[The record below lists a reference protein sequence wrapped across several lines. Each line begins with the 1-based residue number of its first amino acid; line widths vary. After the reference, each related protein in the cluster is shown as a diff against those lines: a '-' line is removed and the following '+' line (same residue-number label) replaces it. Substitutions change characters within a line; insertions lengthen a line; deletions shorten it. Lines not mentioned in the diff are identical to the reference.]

1 MISLSAVTAVFS
13 AAILVTTLV
22 LVSRMRLPSL
32 VALFRTQSFFL
43 ALFALAIGYLEKEP
57 HLILIGALI
66 LMVKVLLIPEF
77 LLYIARQGNIS
88 QRLTAYARPTLMTFC
103 ALVMAGLAFIAAGR
117 YFPGGD
123 QVALGTSFSL
133 LLCGVLLLV
142 SRADMFGQAIGFL
155 VMESGIFILGFAM
168 TGGMPLLVEIGI
180 LLDLMV
186 FFVLVL
192 LLTRRAQ
199 AEHASLLTEHLRE
212 LID

>member
-1 MISLSAVTAVFS
+1 MISIPAVTAVFC

-32 VALFRTQSFFL
+32 VALFRTQSLFL
-43 ALFALAIGYLEKEP
+43 ALFALVIGYMEGESSLIVIGLLIFGVKV
-57 HLILIGALI
+57 ILI
-66 LMVKVLLIPEF
+66 PQF
-77 LLYIARQGNIS
+77 LLYIARTGNIN
-88 QRLTAYARPTLMTFC
+88 QRLVAYARPTLMTFGT
-103 ALVMAGLAFIAAGR
+103 LLMTGLAFAAAGR
-117 YFPGGD
+117 YLPEGD

-133 LLCGVLLLV
+133 LLSGVLLLV

-199 AEHASLLTEHLRE
+199 AEHASLGTEHLRE